1 MALNPFLTVISNG
14 LSQTSMLTAEFSIL
28 IAFRLAGS
36 ELPSPFNLWRLSAA
50 LVRAINLEIE
60 PVFQVIHA
68 DVSML
73 SNLLAMSTL
82 YFSILAQQLKML
94 W

>member
-1 MALNPFLTVISNG
+1 MVS
-14 LSQTSMLTAEFSIL
+14 
-28 IAFRLAGS
+28 FRLAGS
-36 ELPSPFNLWRLSAA
+36 ELPSPFNLWHLSAA